1 MSRLDELDVLLSRR
15 NGKVVASIPALRIY
29 ATGEDTASALAALE
43 AKKQAY
49 RSDLDD
55 AGLADLFDASTFPAT
70 GAKAEARSSDLRQ
83 FALKSAIAVGF
94 VLVAM
99 LVAGGLLASKLDDAI
114 FRTVYAVRTSM
125 TPNVSTGGPQFW
137 TNIGAQMDR
146 TAGLFERMSD
156 DDQKKIVAN
165 IRTVVSKVTPIAAE
179 IAPLLSAMRAE
190 SDKVP
195 AQNCKSP

>member
-1 MSRLDELDVLLSRR
+1 MSRLDELDVVLSRR
-15 NGKVVASIPALRIY
+15 NGKVVASIPALRIF

-49 RSDLDD
+49 RSDLND
-55 AGLADLFDASTFPAT
+55 AGLADSFEASTIPDANT
-70 GAKAEARSSDLRQ
+70 KAEVKSSELRQ

-99 LVAGGLLASKLDDAI
+99 LVAGGLLASRLDDVI
-114 FRTVYAVRTSM
+114 FRTAYALRTSM
-125 TPNVSTGGPQFW
+125 TPNVNIGGPQFW
-137 TNIGAQMDR
+137 TNVGAQMDR
-146 TAGLFERMSD
+146 AGGLFERMSD
-156 DDQKKIVAN
+156 DDQKKIVLS

-179 IAPLLSAMRAE
+179 IAPLFSAVRAE
-190 SDKVP
+190 SDKTQ